1 MKKSNLKFTC
11 LIAALYFGI
20 NINAQEKPGD
30 TAIKEQKIEEIDIK
44 IEKLENK
51 IRKLQSQRDKI
62 LNEE

>member
-1 MKKSNLKFTC
+1 MFN
-11 LIAALYFGI
+11 
-20 NINAQEKPGD
+20 NIKNVDQN
-30 TAIKEQKIEEIDIK
+30 TNFSKEQKIEEIDIK